1 VADEVP
7 GQAPAA
13 GQTLEIDYDKLAAA
27 LDRRAEIRAAAVP
40 MVQLGEGPVDLGPYP
55 HSFVDGVLQPHESG
69 ENSTDALARELAGLA
84 PLDGEKELAAVPS

>member
-1 VADEVP
+1 MAPEGDGVAP
-7 GQAPAA
+7 QA
-13 GQTLEIDYDKLAAA
+13 GQTLEIDYDKLAEA
-27 LDRRAEIRAAAVP
+27 LDRRQAARAAAVP

-55 HSFVDGVLQPHESG
+55 HSFVDGVFQPHESG